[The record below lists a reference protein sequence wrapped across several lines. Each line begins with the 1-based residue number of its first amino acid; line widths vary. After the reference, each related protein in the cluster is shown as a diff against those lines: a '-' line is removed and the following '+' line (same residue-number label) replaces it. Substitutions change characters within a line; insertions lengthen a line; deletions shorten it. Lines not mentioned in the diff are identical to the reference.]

1 MEEFVRG
8 DIVVVPFPFS
18 DLSSVKRR
26 PSLVLF
32 NLPYNDI
39 VLCQIT
45 SRDKDDP
52 LAIEL
57 SKNDFAQGGLDR
69 ISYIRPTRIFTAEK
83 SIIEYKVGNVKEGKF
98 NQVKN
103 LIISLLEDSL

>member
-1 MEEFVRG
+1 MEEFVKG
-8 DIVVVPFPFS
+8 DVVIVPFPFS

-32 NLPYNDI
+32 DLPNQDI

-45 SRDKDDP
+45 SKDKADP

-57 SKNDFAQGGLDR
+57 SKSDFIRGGLER
-69 ISYIRPTRIFTAEK
+69 VSFVRPTRIFTAEK
-83 SIIEYKVGNVKEGKF
+83 SIIQYKTGTISKEKF
-98 NQVKN
+98 DQVKN
-103 LIISLLEDSL
+103 SIISLLEG